1 MVVPKYHELMLPILE
16 FSKDGT
22 EKSSKETREYLEDYF
37 NLSDEDRNE
46 KISSGQL
53 KISNRTG
60 WARSTLKKAGFL
72 ESTEYAHLK
81 ITKLGLE
88 VLNKNYER
96 LTRPIIFKILEEK
109 SKENK
114 QYKEL
119 FENFKIFIHK
129 TDNSTE
135 TNIESGNDGE
145 DLSPQEIIQNQ
156 IDIINNQLADELYE
170 TIMNNS
176 PRFFEDLVVKLLI
189 KMGYGGLDDKS
200 GHVTPYTN
208 DGGIDGIIDE
218 DVLGLSQ
225 IHIQAKRHKKENKI
239 SNETMKNF
247 AWTVEHNN
255 PKGVF
260 ITTSSFTKGAI
271 DVANESSAKIILID
285 GEKLTKLMIEYGLG
299 VSTEHNFSIKKIDRD
314 FFEED

>member
-16 FSKDGT
+16 FSKDGA

-46 KISSGQL
+46 KIASGQL
-53 KISNRTG
+53 KISNRIG

-88 VLNKNYER
+88 VLSQKHER
-96 LTRPIIFKILEEK
+96 LTRPIIFDILEEK

-114 QYKEL
+114 EYKEL
-119 FENFKIFIHK
+119 FENFKIFINK
-129 TDNSTE
+129 TDSYTE
-135 TNIESGNDGE
+135 TNGETGSYSE

-176 PRFFEDLVVKLLI
+176 PRFFENLVVKLLI
-189 KMGYGGLDDKS
+189 KMGYGGLDDNS
-200 GHVTPYTN
+200 GHVTQYAK

-225 IHIQAKRHKKENKI
+225 IHIQAKRYKKENKI
-239 SNETMKNF
+239 TNETMKNF

-285 GEKLTKLMIEYGLG
+285 GKKLTRLMIEYGLG
-299 VSTEHNFSIKKIDRD
+299 VSTEHDFSVNKIDRD
-314 FFEED
+314 FFEEE

>member
-1 MVVPKYHELMLPILE
+1 MVVPKYHELMLPILD
-16 FSKDGT
+16 FSKDGM
-22 EKSSKETREYLEDYF
+22 EKSAKETREYLEDYF
-37 NLSDEDRNE
+37 NLSEEDRNG
-46 KISSGQL
+46 KIASGQL
-53 KISNRTG
+53 RMSNRTG

-72 ESTEYAHLK
+72 ENTKYAHLK
-81 ITKLGLE
+81 ITELGLE
-88 VLNKNYER
+88 VLDQNPER
-96 LTRPIIFKILEEK
+96 LTDPIILKILEEK
-109 SKENK
+109 SKDNK
-114 QYKEL
+114 ECEEL
-119 FENFKIFIHK
+119 FESFKAFICK
-129 TDNSTE
+129 TDNSNE
-135 TNIESGNDGE
+135 TNIETTNDDE
-145 DLSPQEIIQNQ
+145 DLSPQEIIQKQ

-170 TIMNNS
+170 TIMSNS
-176 PRFFEDLVVKLLI
+176 PRFFEELVVKLLI
-189 KMGYGGLDDKS
+189 KMGYGGLEDKS

-225 IHIQAKRHKKENKI
+225 IHIQAKRHNKDNKI

-271 DVANESSAKIILID
+271 EVAKESSAKIILID

-299 VSTEHNFSIKKIDRD
+299 VSTEHTVSLKKIDRD
-314 FFEED
+314 FFEEE